1 MRSVSNV
8 RDGKCLVVITMNPRI
23 YSRQP
28 HVDFSKVCIFFEALL
43 PEFLGVLNRLSLVR
57 SEAGL
62 RGIIDGIKL
71 RSVKIH
77 WHDSVHSS
85 IRTRLL
91 AGKLCGLHA
100 QT

>member
-1 MRSVSNV
+1 MSNA
-8 RDGKCLVVITMNPRI
+8 RDGKCLLVITMNPRI
-23 YSRQP
+23 YSRNP
-28 HVDFSKVCIFFEALL
+28 HVNFSKVCKFFDALL
-43 PEFLGVLNRLSLVR
+43 PENFRAYFNRLSLVR

-62 RGIIDGIKL
+62 HGIIDGIKL

-85 IRTRLL
+85 IRTHLL
-91 AGKLCGLHA
+91 AGMLCGLHA